1 MGPQMPK
8 RAPHKDRMQAYSLMP
23 GMHLHIADF
32 EPPETIEQ
40 KFETTNPVLRFYFY
54 TSVYGYWELHSPYR
68 HNLQNRITCTDKLCS
83 VFFYP
88 ELEGRLS
95 LPAGCRQSHVS
106 IYITPELLNNY
117 LGDYFAHLPATLQD
131 IVEGCND
138 RGFYHSGPLPRIMD
152 SAIDHL
158 MTCPYTGPARR
169 LYMESKVVE
178 LMAHKVAQL
187 CLPDT
192 TQPSPSDLH
201 SHDMERIRYARDIL
215 CSDLENPPK
224 LHDLARSVGINHC
237 KLNIGFREIF
247 GTTVFGYLR
256 RMRLLEAKR
265 LIDQG
270 DMNVTEVALSVG
282 YNSLPSF
289 SKAFSEFFGVPPMQ
303 CLKKRFRS
311 FGSQAM
317 RN

>member
-1 MGPQMPK
+1 MTK
-8 RAPHKDRMQAYSLMP
+8 RAPHEDRMQAFSLMP

-32 EPPETIEQ
+32 TPPETIEQ

-54 TSVYGYWELHSPYR
+54 TSVSGYWELHSPYR
-68 HNLQNRITCTDKLCS
+68 SGSKNRITYTDQLSS

-88 ELEGRLS
+88 ELEGKLF
-95 LPAGCRQSHVS
+95 LPAECRQSHLS
-106 IYITPELLNNY
+106 IYITPDLLNRY
-117 LGDYFAHLPATLQD
+117 LGDYFAHLPVALRD
-131 IVEGCND
+131 ISEGSMD
-138 RGFYHSGPLPRIMD
+138 KGFYHSGPLPRIMD
-152 SAIDHL
+152 AAVDQL

-169 LYMESKVVE
+169 LYLESKVLE
-178 LMAHKVAQL
+178 LLAHKITQI
-187 CLPDT
+187 CQPDAM
-192 TQPSPSDLH
+192 QPPRSDLRPD
-201 SHDMERIRYARDIL
+201 DMERIRLAREIL
-215 CSDLENPPK
+215 CRDLENPPN
-224 LHDLARSVGINHC
+224 LHDLARAVGVNHG
-237 KLNIGFREIF
+237 KLNIGFRNLY

-270 DMNVTEVALSVG
+270 DMNVTEVAVSVG

-289 SKAFSEFFGVPPMQ
+289 SKAFSEFFGLPPMQ

-311 FGSQAM
+311 FGTPAQ

>member
-1 MGPQMPK
+1 MTKKEPD
-8 RAPHKDRMQAYSLMP
+8 KDRMQAFSLMP

-32 EPPETIEQ
+32 KPPETIEQ
-40 KFETTNPVLRFYFY
+40 KFETTDPVLRFYFY
-54 TSVYGYWELHSPYR
+54 TAVCGSWELHSPYG
-68 HNLQNRITCTDKLCS
+68 QAPQSRITYTDKLSS

-88 ELEGRLS
+88 ELEGKIFF
-95 LPAGCRQSHVS
+95 PAECRQSHLS
-106 IYITPELLNNY
+106 IYITPDLLNNY
-117 LGDYFAHLPATLQD
+117 LGDYFTRLPDTLRD
-131 IVEGCND
+131 ISEGCLE
-138 RGFYHSGPLPRIMD
+138 RGFYHSGPLPGMMNT
-152 SAIDHL
+152 AIDQL
-158 MTCPYTGPARR
+158 MACPYTGPARR

-178 LMAHKVAQL
+178 LIAHKIAQISFSESM
-187 CLPDT
+187 
-192 TQPSPSDLH
+192 QPPLSDLQAQ
-201 SHDMERIRYARDIL
+201 DIERIRHARDIL
-215 CSDLENPPK
+215 CGDLENPPR

-237 KLNIGFREIF
+237 KLNIGFRQLF
-247 GTTVFGYLR
+247 GATVFGYLR

-289 SKAFSEFFGVPPMQ
+289 SKAFSDFFGIPPIQ

-311 FGSQAM
+311 FGSRPM

>member
-1 MGPQMPK
+1 
-8 RAPHKDRMQAYSLMP
+8 MP
-23 GMHLHIADF
+23 GLHLHIADF
-32 EPPETIEQ
+32 KPPETIEQ

-54 TSVYGYWELHSPYR
+54 TSVRGSWELHSPYR
-68 HNLQNRITCTDKLCS
+68 PGSKNRIVYSDQLSS

-88 ELEGRLS
+88 ELEGKIFF
-95 LPAGCRQSHVS
+95 PAECRQSHVS

-117 LGDYFAHLPATLQD
+117 LGDYFAHLPSALRD
-131 IVEGCND
+131 IAEGSKD
-138 RGFYHSGPLPRIMD
+138 KGFYHSGPLPRIMD
-152 SAIDHL
+152 SAVDQL
-158 MTCPYTGPARR
+158 MTCPYTGPAQR

-178 LMAHKVAQL
+178 LMAHKIAQL
-187 CLPDT
+187 CLSDT
-192 TQPSPSDLH
+192 TNPSPSDLH
-201 SHDMERIRYARDIL
+201 SYDMERVRHARDIL

-224 LHDLARSVGINHC
+224 LNDLARSVGINHC

-289 SKAFSEFFGVPPMQ
+289 SKAFSEFFGIPPVQ

-311 FGSQAM
+311 FGSQAN

>member
-1 MGPQMPK
+1 MKKKDPG
-8 RAPHKDRMQAYSLMP
+8 KDRMQTFSLMP

-32 EPPETIEQ
+32 KPLDTIEQ

-54 TSVYGYWELHSPYR
+54 TSVCGYWELHSPYR
-68 HNLQNRITCTDKLCS
+68 PGSQNRITYTDQLSS

-88 ELEGRLS
+88 ELEGKIY
-95 LPAGCRQSHVS
+95 LPAECRQSHLS
-106 IYITPELLNNY
+106 IYITQDLLNNY
-117 LGDYFAHLPATLQD
+117 LGDYFAHLPKILRE
-131 IVEGCND
+131 ISEGCVD
-138 RGFYHSGPLPRIMD
+138 KGFYHSGPLPRIMD
-152 SAIDHL
+152 MAVDHL

-169 LYMESKVVE
+169 LFLESKVIE
-178 LMAHKVAQL
+178 LIAHKIAQI
-187 CLPDT
+187 CPTDT
-192 TQPSPSDLH
+192 ITPPLDDLH
-201 SHDMERIRYARDIL
+201 SHDMERIRHAREIL
-215 CSDLENPPK
+215 CSDLETPPK
-224 LHDLARSVGINHC
+224 LHDLARCVGINHG
-237 KLNIGFREIF
+237 KLNIGFRKMY

-289 SKAFSEFFGVPPMQ
+289 SKAFTEFYGIPPMQ

>member
-1 MGPQMPK
+1 MTKKDPG
-8 RAPHKDRMQAYSLMP
+8 KDRMQTFNLIP

-32 EPPETIEQ
+32 KPPETIEQ

-54 TSVYGYWELHSPYR
+54 TSVCGYWELHSPYR
-68 HNLQNRITCTDKLCS
+68 SGSQNRITYTEQLSS

-88 ELEGRLS
+88 ELEGKIY
-95 LPAGCRQSHVS
+95 LPAECRQSHLS
-106 IYITPELLNNY
+106 IYITQDLLNNY
-117 LGDYFAHLPATLQD
+117 LGDYFAHLPKTLRD
-131 IVEGCND
+131 ISEGCMD
-138 RGFYHSGPLPRIMD
+138 KGFYHSGPLPRIMD
-152 SAIDHL
+152 MAIDHL
-158 MTCPYTGPARR
+158 MACPYTGPARR
-169 LYMESKVVE
+169 LFMESKVIE
-178 LMAHKVAQL
+178 LIAHKIAQI
-187 CLPDT
+187 CSTDT
-192 TQPSPSDLH
+192 TTPLRVDMH
-201 SHDMERIRYARDIL
+201 SRDMERIRHAREIL

-224 LHDLARSVGINHC
+224 LHDLARSVGINHG
-237 KLNIGFREIF
+237 KLNIGFRNMY

-289 SKAFSEFFGVPPMQ
+289 SKAFTEYFGIPPMQ

-311 FGSQAM
+311 FGTWAM

>member
-1 MGPQMPK
+1 
-8 RAPHKDRMQAYSLMP
+8 MQTFSLMP
-23 GMHLHIADF
+23 GIHLHIADF
-32 EPPETIEQ
+32 KPLDTIEQ

-54 TSVYGYWELHSPYR
+54 TSVCGYWELHSPYR
-68 HNLQNRITCTDKLCS
+68 PGSQNRITYTDQLSS

-88 ELEGRLS
+88 ELEGKIY
-95 LPAGCRQSHVS
+95 LPAKCRQSHLS
-106 IYITPELLNNY
+106 IYITQDLLNNY
-117 LGDYFAHLPATLQD
+117 LGDYLAHLPKILRE
-131 IVEGCND
+131 ISEGCMD
-138 RGFYHSGPLPRIMD
+138 KGFYHSGPLPQIMD
-152 SAIDHL
+152 MAVDHL

-169 LYMESKVVE
+169 LFIESKAIE
-178 LMAHKVAQL
+178 LIAHKIAQI
-187 CLPDT
+187 CPTDT
-192 TQPSPSDLH
+192 TTPPLDDLH
-201 SHDMERIRYARDIL
+201 SHDMERIRHAREIL
-215 CSDLENPPK
+215 CSDLETPPK
-224 LHDLARSVGINHC
+224 LHDLARCVGINHG
-237 KLNIGFREIF
+237 KLNIGFRKMY

-289 SKAFSEFFGVPPMQ
+289 SKAFTEFYGIPPMQ

-311 FGSQAM
+311 FGTRAM